1 MPKELPPVTVTTRK
15 HGCFTVVNVA
25 SDKEPAEILIYE
37 QIGQDW
43 FGESGVNARDFAE
56 ALKEIPKDRQI
67 VVAINS
73 PGGNVWD
80 GLAIYHQLEA
90 RKQYVTT
97 RVDGI
102 AASIASVIAMAG
114 REVQMPKNALLMIHD
129 PSAIVMGDAED
140 MRTMADRLDMLAENL
155 ADIYSRKTKK
165 SKETMRAAMR
175 AETFYTGDEA
185 AAMGL
190 ADMVLADAQIAASLD
205 LADCK
210 RMLAALITKNKTA
223 AQAGGATQSNEMNK
237 TQIVALLTKHGVTV
251 EASATD
257 EQLMTILGDT
267 LAKANAKKLEPNPA
281 PAEPANVIA
290 LQKAIDSLQAANEAE
305 RKLRLKRE
313 VTALAEAGHIP
324 INAVD
329 GWTARALKDETIVDE
344 IKKLPIHREGVDPIF
359 NVITNEG
366 NPLVEKYKVMPP
378 GAERNAFRL
387 ANDSEMRK
395 QSKNIVALSGAHRPT
410 FFDPR
415 NANTLAAALT
425 PDYLADGLI
434 INARNRLAPLA
445 AFSRDFGTDPMKPK
459 ATVQV
464 ARATVGATA
473 QTDATNWESGDTT
486 LAAVAV
492 TVNQKSVS
500 FHLTNDQLNKG
511 HLMANLAG
519 INADQL
525 ADAIS
530 DVWTALLVV
539 GTYGTPGAGTGIIGA
554 ATAFDPADI
563 PQLFSLAKNF
573 RARNLILDGSYI
585 GYLMPGVIANFNSG
599 LGVND
604 QGVQSTYFGRIFGM
618 DGIWMQS
625 RYTSAVANCVGFL
638 CGPDAIAVASG
649 LPIATATPN
658 SEFLSQQTVN
668 IDGAG
673 SNAPS
678 IGLSVQ
684 VNMWYSRATR
694 TIWASYD
701 VMFGAAAGDA
711 STTLT
716 LGQGRLLV
724 SA

>member
-1 MPKELPPVTVTTRK
+1 MPNWFKIQNAAADNGPV
-15 HGCFTVVNVA
+15 
-25 SDKEPAEILIYE
+25 EILIYE

-43 FGESGVNARDFAE
+43 FGDSGVNAKDFAE
-56 ALKEIPKDRQI
+56 ALKEIPKDKQI

-114 REVQMPKNALLMIHD
+114 RQVQMPKNALMMIHD
-129 PSAIVMGDAED
+129 PSAIVMGGAAD
-140 MRTMADRLDMLAENL
+140 MRTMADRLDMLADNL
-155 ADIYSRKTKK
+155 ADIYARKTKK
-165 SKETMRAAMR
+165 PKETMRAAMR

-190 ADMVLADAQIAASLD
+190 ADSVLADAQIAASLN

-210 RMLAALITKNKTA
+210 RTLAALITKNKTA

-257 EQLMTILGDT
+257 EQLMTLLGDT
-267 LAKANAKKLEPNPA
+267 LAKANAKKTETVPPTA
-281 PAEPANVIA
+281 AAEPANVIA
-290 LQKAIDSLQAANEAE
+290 LQQAVDSLKAANEAE

-324 INAVD
+324 LNAVD

-344 IKKLPIHREGVDPIF
+344 IKKLPIYRDGVDPIF

-366 NPLVEKYKVMPP
+366 NPLVEAYKKMKP
-378 GAERNAFRL
+378 GAERNAYRL
-387 ANDSEMRK
+387 ENEEELKRQA
-395 QSKNIVALSGAHRPT
+395 KNIVALSGGANRPNY
-410 FFDPR
+410 FQPR
-415 NANTLAAALT
+415 DLNTLAAALT

-445 AFSRDFGTDPMKPK
+445 AFSRDFGVDPMKPK
-459 ATVQV
+459 STVQV
-464 ARATVGATA
+464 ARATAGATG

-492 TVNQKSVS
+492 TVAQKSVS
-500 FHLTNDQLNKG
+500 FHLTNEQLNKG
-511 HLMANLAG
+511 HQMANLAG
-519 INADQL
+519 INADQF
-525 ADAIS
+525 ADLIS

-539 GTYGTPGAGTGIIGA
+539 GTYGTPGAGTGVIGA
-554 ATAFDPADI
+554 STAFDPADI
-563 PQLFSLAKNF
+563 PQLFALAKNF
-573 RARNLILDGSYI
+573 RRRNLILDGSYI
-585 GYLMPGVIANFNSG
+585 GYLMPGVISGFQAG
-599 LGVND
+599 LGTDPNA
-604 QGVQSTYFGRIFGM
+604 GQSTYFGSLFGM

-638 CGPDAIAVASG
+638 CSPDAIACASG
-649 LPIATATPN
+649 FPISTSTPS

-668 IDGAG
+668 IDGAV
-673 SNAPS
+673 SSSPS

-701 VMFGAAAGDA
+701 CMFGAAAGDA

-716 LGQGRLLV
+716 LGSGRLLV